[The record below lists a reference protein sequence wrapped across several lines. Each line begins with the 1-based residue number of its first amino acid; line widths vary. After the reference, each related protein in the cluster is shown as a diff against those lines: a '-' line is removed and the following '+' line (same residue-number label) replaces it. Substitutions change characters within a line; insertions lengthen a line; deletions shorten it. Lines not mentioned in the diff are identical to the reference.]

1 MDDLT
6 TLKTRLPDHFTSS
19 SPYLDMTHPS
29 TGRSVELAWGYGE
42 TADVKFDFKIEWAF
56 RKLRGH
62 LCLLPK
68 DGSPRLSTSDTKA
81 AFFSGYNGII
91 AVFRVEQDGQNRDII
106 ITANESLYS
115 EPERFYAF
123 SSAIHNLDE
132 IALGGPLTH
141 GEICVETPWKDKAAS
156 KTSPTKKDSKDKS
169 KDTILPPKH
178 GQKPPRHIP
187 DIPGLHLAI
196 TNLNGNSNE
205 LEFIP
210 PEITQLQ
217 GSLEDINSESVKQL
231 VQTIQ
236 TLKEQG
242 ISENINITIP
252 IYVINITSV
261 LTNGSKNSI
270 QVE

>member
-1 MDDLT
+1 MDDMM
-6 TLKTRLPDHFTSS
+6 TLRTILPDHLMPS

-29 TGRSVELAWGYGE
+29 TGRPVELAWGYGE
-42 TADVKFDFKIEWAF
+42 TANVKFDFKIEWSS

-62 LCLLPK
+62 LCLLPR
-68 DGSPRLSTSDTKA
+68 DGSTRLSTSDAKS

-91 AVFRVEQDGQNRDII
+91 AIFQIEQDGQNRDII
-106 ITANESLYS
+106 VTANESLYS
-115 EPERFYAF
+115 EPARLHVF
-123 SSAIHNLDE
+123 SSAVYNLEE
-132 IALGGPLTH
+132 IVLGGPLID
-141 GEICVETPWKDKAAS
+141 GEICVETPWKEKVTS
-156 KTSPTKKDSKDKS
+156 KTSFAKDSKDKS
-169 KDTILPPKH
+169 TDSTATPKCSHKPPKH
-178 GQKPPRHIP
+178 VA
-187 DIPGLHLAI
+187 DVPGLHLAI

-210 PEITQLQ
+210 ADISQIQ
-217 GSLEDINSESVKQL
+217 GSLEEINSESVKQF

-236 TLKEQG
+236 MLKEQG
-242 ISENINITIP
+242 ISENINISIP